1 MKRSLL
7 PAAALLLS
15 AIALSACSA
24 PTPATDAGAPSTSAT
39 AVADDSA
46 MATTIEYLDAG
57 LPDLE
62 GATIAYLTECAAAN
76 AYCQTRLQGAED
88 MAAEANAELVVFDA
102 NFDPAAQLAQVQDA
116 VQRGFD
122 GYLFSPVASTSGCS
136 DLDVLLETGKPVA
149 TINSPMCGNPD
160 YTEGTVGFV
169 GMQTESFFT
178 EHVKNAFASCEGEC
192 EAVAVGGFVG
202 SDLFTRWESAIA
214 AASAEYPNVT
224 VVSDQPGNF
233 DPAAALTVVQDAIAA
248 NPDVSIVV
256 SSWDDMTRGVEQAI
270 TASGKTPGTD
280 VRIYSVGGTTD
291 GVAKVVD
298 GAWSGTS
305 VLLPYEESAY
315 GFVQLARAIETGES
329 TPGFTFL
336 GDAPVVVDGPGSIFI
351 TSDNADTFTPEY

>member
-1 MKRSLL
+1 MKRYLL
-7 PAAALLLS
+7 PLAALLLS
-15 AIALSACSA
+15 ATALAACSA
-24 PTPATDAGAPSTSAT
+24 PPAPSDTTAPTAAAT
-39 AVADDSA
+39 AVADGSA
-46 MATTIEYLDAG
+46 MTTTIDYLDAG
-57 LPDLE
+57 LPDLG
-62 GATIAYLTECAAAN
+62 GATIAYLTECATAN
-76 AYCQTRLQGAED
+76 AYCQTRLDGAQE
-88 MAAEANAELVVFDA
+88 MADEANAELVVFDA
-102 NFDPAAQLAQVQDA
+102 NFDPATQLSQVQDA

-122 GYLFSPVASTSGCS
+122 GYLFSPVASTSGCA
-136 DLDVLLETGKPVA
+136 DLDVLLDTGKPVA
-149 TINSPMCGNPD
+149 TINSPVCGNPD

-169 GMQTESFFT
+169 AMQTESFFT
-178 EHVKNAFASCEGEC
+178 EHVMNAFASCDGEC

-214 AASAEYPNVT
+214 AAAAEYPNVT

-233 DPAAALTVVQDAIAA
+233 DPATALTVVQDAIAA

-291 GVAKVVD
+291 GVAKVAD
-298 GAWSGTS
+298 GTWSGTS

-315 GFVQLARAIETGES
+315 GFVQLARAIDTGEP

-336 GDAPVVVDGPGSIFI
+336 GDAPVVVDGPGSIFV
-351 TSDNADTFTPEY
+351 TSDNAATFTPEY